1 MNPDSKRP
9 VSLEDLLRLK
19 RAERPPAEFWDRFE
33 RELRAKQLSA
43 LVEKRP
49 WWRSLSFARLAR
61 YQLPLGATAILAVT
75 FITVRHY
82 QSTPSSP
89 AVRGDVAAAMRLV
102 AGVRPESAVARA
114 IADEQSAASLVRAEA
129 VELAAADEPSF
140 NAIATVLE
148 GHSRSMPS
156 SSDGSANVELA
167 QAKSASS
174 THSFATAHLV
184 STQGAEFA
192 VSSTLLGTTRGFES
206 RAMPARTPVVEPLA
220 QMSSPADV
228 RRSRL
233 LTAVV
238 AAASF
243 APPARVN
250 DEASRGLSDD
260 RLYDSVRRFGAR
272 GDRLLVKF

>member
-19 RAERPPAEFWDRFE
+19 RAERPPTEFWANFD

-49 WWRSLSFARLAR
+49 WWRSLSFAWLAR
-61 YQLPLGATAILAVT
+61 YQLPLGATAILAAT

-82 QSTPSSP
+82 QSAPSSP
-89 AVRGDVAAAMRLV
+89 AVRGEIAGSMQSV
-102 AGVRPESAVARA
+102 AGVRNENVVARA
-114 IADEQSAASLVRAEA
+114 IAVEPPAVSLVRDEE
-129 VELAAADEPSF
+129 VELASAEELASSLIV
-140 NAIATVLE
+140 AVSE
-148 GHSRSMPS
+148 GHSRSLPS
-156 SSDGSANVELA
+156 LDAGMKVELA
-167 QAKSASS
+167 QAKIASS
-174 THSFATAHLV
+174 VHSLATTHLV

-192 VSSTLLGTTRGFES
+192 ISPTLLGTTRGFES
-206 RAMPARTPVVEPLA
+206 RATPARTPVVEPLA

-238 AAASF
+238 TASSF
-243 APPARVN
+243 APPARAN
-250 DEASRGLSDD
+250 EEPSRGLSDD